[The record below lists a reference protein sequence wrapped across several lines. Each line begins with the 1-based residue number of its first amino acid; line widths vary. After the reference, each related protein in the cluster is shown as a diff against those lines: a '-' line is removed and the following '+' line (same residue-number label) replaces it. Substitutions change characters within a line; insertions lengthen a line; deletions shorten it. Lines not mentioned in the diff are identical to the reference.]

1 MDKGHRMAGFS
12 LVIVVSAIG
21 LIAAAAE
28 PDENPP
34 GKAQTGWKSLFDGKT
49 LTGWKQSDFYGAP
62 KNHVKDGAIV
72 LEKGKVMSGITY
84 GKSDFPKMDYEVTLE
99 AKRIAGE
106 DFFCT
111 TTFPVGKSF
120 CSLVVGGWGGTV
132 VGLSSLNSMDA
143 SMNETRKDK
152 EFKPDQWYRIRIRV
166 ARKKIEA
173 WIDAE
178 NMVDL
183 DTTDRKISIRIEC
196 NASRP
201 FGISTYQTS
210 GAVRDIRV
218 RTLGE

>member
-1 MDKGHRMAGFS
+1 MRMHQHLAGFA
-12 LVIVVSAIG
+12 LG
-21 LIAAAAE
+21 LLFLACPPAE
-28 PDENPP
+28 PGEPRP
-34 GKAQTGWKSLFDGKT
+34 GKDDASWKSLFDGKT

-62 KNHVKDGAIV
+62 KNHVKDGTIV

-84 GKSDFPKMDYEVTLE
+84 GKSDFPRMDYEVTLQ
-99 AKRIAGE
+99 AKKIAGE
-106 DFFCT
+106 DFFAT
-111 TTFPVGKSF
+111 TTFPVGASF
-120 CSLVVGGWGGTV
+120 CSLVIGGWGGTV

-166 ARKKIEA
+166 AQKKIEA

-178 NMVDL
+178 KMVDL

-201 FGISTYQTS
+201 FGISTYQAT

-218 RTLGE
+218 RSLSK